1 MRAAVHPLNRDSVS
15 NGRRYHRKGTVDGRS
30 HAFRRWRDLFIA
42 CRAELGHEPSAVE
55 TTLLRQAADLAL
67 ASETMSAAIA
77 AGQMVD
83 DERLGRLSFSLR
95 RTLAT
100 LGLVGQEPEPAERH
114 SLEQMMADR

>member
-1 MRAAVHPLNRDSVS
+1 
-15 NGRRYHRKGTVDGRS
+15 
-30 HAFRRWRDLFIA
+30 
-42 CRAELGHEPSAVE
+42 
-55 TTLLRQAADLAL
+55 
-67 ASETMSAAIA
+67 MSAAIA